1 MNLVLENIIPGM
13 QILMS
18 IYTTGEYL
26 PYSYDISTGLYV
38 FICQNNSSFIF
49 DAATRSKTNET
60 SFYILPTEKVTRNR
74 KL

>member
-1 MNLVLENIIPGM
+1 MVLVLEKIIPGM
-13 QILMS
+13 PILMS

-26 PYSYDISTGLYV
+26 PYSYDMYV
-38 FICQNNSSFIF
+38 LIGQNDSSFIF